1 MLSFEPG
8 YQVVGETQVM
18 ERLCQDRSGVLRL
31 AAITLQPLLRCA
43 AVTLPGF
50 QMFFDVS
57 GRVPPACG

>member
-1 MLSFEPG
+1 MLSFELG

-31 AAITLQPLLRCA
+31 A
-43 AVTLPGF
+43 
-50 QMFFDVS
+50 